1 MPLHYV
7 CWLLWIGGT
16 ALIVLSWADAVP
28 NTVGWLGF
36 AIACGGSFLPNFLGR
51 RDPSQQPLTSEG
63 FPVRSSGMPLP
74 ADMVLESGT
83 PVLAYSRGNWW
94 RATVI
99 NLEEDGTAWVA
110 FAGWDPS
117 VMDRLPRS
125 SLQIDPDP
133 TRQPLKLPPPG
144 ALDRLG
150 GKTTPDRVQ
159 PSESKEGLHDQAAD
173 PSW

>member
-16 ALIVLSWADAVP
+16 MLIVLSYADVVP

-36 AIACGGSFLPNFLGR
+36 AIACGGSFLSNFQGR
-51 RDPSQQPLTSEG
+51 RDPREQPLTREG
-63 FPVRSSGMPLP
+63 FPVGPSGIPIP
-74 ADMVLESGT
+74 PDMVLESGT
-83 PVLAYSRGNWW
+83 PLLAYSRGNWW

-99 NLEEDGTAWVA
+99 NLEEDGTVWVA
-110 FAGWDPS
+110 FAGWDPT
-117 VMDRLPRS
+117 VMDRLPRT

-133 TRQPLKLPPPG
+133 TRQPLKLPPPE

-150 GKTTPDRVQ
+150 GKSTTGGLRT
-159 PSESKEGLHDQAAD
+159 SESKEGLHDQATD
-173 PSW
+173 SSW